1 MLPLLALWLFFTQS
15 GRARARQAANLYRGE
30 LVNPWSGERVL
41 PAEGGG
47 LADPWGANSAPRAPA
62 RQTPAAARATATA
75 SRKLSWL
82 LGAVDA
88 QAAQSKAADQLQTAE
103 AVLIATAPLDYT
115 SQPLVIQAAG
125 PFKWYATLEVDSD
138 AARGRLRAQ
147 LSRTPGVF
155 SPT

>member
-15 GRARARQAANLYRGE
+15 GWARARQAADSYRGE
-30 LVNPWSGERVL
+30 LVNPWTGERAL

-47 LADPWGANSAPRAPA
+47 LADPWGANSGPRAPA
-62 RQTPAAARATATA
+62 RQTPAAAQATATA

-88 QAAQSKAADQLQTAE
+88 QTARSKASDQLQTAT
-103 AVLIATAPLDYT
+103 AVLIATAPLSYT
-115 SQPLVIQAAG
+115 SRPLVIQAAG
-125 PFKWYATLEVDSD
+125 PSKWYATLDVDNE

>member
-1 MLPLLALWLFFTQS
+1 MLPLLALWLFFTSS
-15 GRARARQAANLYRGE
+15 GRARARQAAEMYRGE
-30 LVNPWSGERVL
+30 LVNPWTGERVL
-41 PAEGGG
+41 PAQGGG

-62 RQTPAAARATATA
+62 RQTPAAAQATATA

-82 LGAVDA
+82 L
-88 QAAQSKAADQLQTAE
+88 AAPDFATAKQRASDQLQTAT
-103 AVLIATAPLDYT
+103 AVLIATAPLNYT
-115 SQPLVIQAAG
+115 VRPLVIQAAG
-125 PFKWYATLEVDSD
+125 PSKWYATADVDDD